1 MSDSNPK
8 RDVFPEETRPRN
20 TGPGEPASGQSE
32 AGMRV
37 GRGEAKDGETDRTR
51 PNPHDES
58 GAPKTATQTAGLMT
72 GMFLPTVIVFVVGLA
87 VILYFLFLR

>member
-20 TGPGEPASGQSE
+20 VGPGEAAPPQ
-32 AGMRV
+32 
-37 GRGEAKDGETDRTR
+37 TDAREPDQER
-51 PNPHDES
+51 PNPHDEA

-72 GMFLPTVIVFVVGLA
+72 GMFLPTVIIFLVGVA
-87 VILYFLFLR
+87 VIIYMLFLR